1 MDQEASAN
9 PAQSPAMPRAQSLP
23 EAPAKGQWFTT
34 THWSV
39 VLAAGSETSSASDAA
54 MEQLCRTYWPPLYAY
69 IRRQG
74 RSPHDAQDLT
84 QGFFALLL
92 EKNYVGIAEREKGKF
107 RSFLLAAL
115 NYFLNG
121 ERDRA
126 HAAKRGGG
134 KIIVSLDDQAGEDF
148 AAVEPAS
155 DSTPEKEFQKN
166 WAITVLRQAL
176 MCLGEE
182 STAGGK
188 GAIFEELKPFLEG
201 EAKPG
206 DYATVAA
213 RLGMS
218 ANGVAVAVHRLRQRY
233 GELVRAEIAHT
244 VAGPGEVDEELRH
257 LFTLLG

>member
-1 MDQEASAN
+1 
-9 PAQSPAMPRAQSLP
+9 
-23 EAPAKGQWFTT
+23 
-34 THWSV
+34 V
-39 VLAAGSETSSASDAA
+39 VLAAGRGSSSASEAA
-54 MEQLCRTYWPPLYAY
+54 LEQLCRTYWPPLYAY

-74 RSPHDAQDLT
+74 YNPHDAQDLT

-92 EKNYVGIAEREKGKF
+92 EKNYAGIAEREKGKF

-126 HAAKRGGG
+126 NAAKRGGG
-134 KIIVSLDDQAGEDF
+134 RLIVSLDERMGEDF
-148 AAVEPAS
+148 VAAEPAS

-166 WAITVLRQAL
+166 WAIIVLRQAL
-176 MCLGEE
+176 MRLGEE

-188 GAIFEELKPFLEG
+188 GAVFEELKPFLEG
-201 EAKPG
+201 EAKAG
-206 DYATVAA
+206 DYATVAV

-233 GELVRAEIAHT
+233 GELVREEIAHT
-244 VAGPGEVDEELRH
+244 VASPGEVDAELRH